1 MRLLQCLIHTQRLRN
16 VCVPSRSTSHWH
28 TKGCY
33 NAEKWPSHSDFPPVL
48 HQIATAPIAF
58 SYPLDALGASTT
70 WSATLLFGGCR
81 KERLPDFLQSIETST
96 RPIQPLGFGGKFQ
109 SVSFKN
115 NKWRKQRFFPTPPEF
130 PSYASRIFFLRLPDF
145 QPAPLEFHACNFL
158 PTKWHIPIF
167 LFPASPL
174 YLLLHV
180 LFTRLFAIKNCHR
193 AIHIACGR
201 NLYEK
206 IQTISLSEG
215 ITDSSFSV
223 AKLVHW
229 QHPTKLFLYFL
240 QKNRIKHRNYRPHP
254 ILKVLQKERGSI
266 LLCTQRINKA

>member
-33 NAEKWPSHSDFPPVL
+33 NAEKWPPHSDFPPVL

-70 WSATLLFGGCR
+70 WSATLLFGGCG

-96 RPIQPLGFGGKFQ
+96 RPIQPLGIGGANF
-109 SVSFKN
+109 SLFLS
-115 NKWRKQRFFPTPPEF
+115 RTT
-130 PSYASRIFFLRLPDF
+130 SGASRDFFLRLPDF
-145 QPAPLEFHACNFL
+145 MPAPLEFHACNFL

-223 AKLVHW
+223 AKLAHW
-229 QHPTKLFLYFL
+229 QHPTKLFLHFL

>member
-1 MRLLQCLIHTQRLRN
+1 MRPLQCLIHTQRLRN

-28 TKGCY
+28 TKGY
-33 NAEKWPSHSDFPPVL
+33 YSAEKCPSRPDFPPVL
-48 HQIATAPIAF
+48 HQIATSPIVF
-58 SYPLDALGASTT
+58 SCPLDALGASTT
-70 WSATLLFGGCR
+70 WSATLLFGGCG
-81 KERLPDFLQSIETST
+81 KARLPDFLQSIETST
-96 RPIQPLGFGGKFQ
+96 HPTQPLGIGGKFQ
-109 SVSFKN
+109 SASFKD
-115 NKWRKQRFFPTPPEF
+115 NKWRKQEFLLAPPGFP
-130 PSYASRIFFLRLPDF
+130 
-145 QPAPLEFHACNFL
+145 ACGFL
-158 PTKWHIPIF
+158 PTKWHISIF

-215 ITDSSFSV
+215 IADSSFSV

-229 QHPTKLFLYFL
+229 QHPTKLFLHFL
-240 QKNRIKHRNYRPHP
+240 QKNRIKHRNYRPQP
-254 ILKVLQKERGSI
+254 ILNARTQNEEA
-266 LLCTQRINKA
+266 LCPAHSA